1 MIYSQA
7 SIPSYAII
15 GVSAF
20 IILAVLLLYIL
31 SRGKYRDMIKP
42 LKKKTYAF
50 LFMLP
55 AGLYLMDKIKYSY
68 TQRDKKLRDSFSE
81 LYGNKH
87 ALYYLRVHIANK
99 IASGMVFLLFL
110 SFFSLY
116 LNIQSINPIDYEPLV
131 SINGNLI
138 KRPEFN
144 ANTYKNDD
152 VKLNVQAEITKD
164 DNKEIKIYE
173 IKVPMQLPDDN
184 TCVDLVIQDLEENF
198 IKPNRLKFENGI
210 SSSLNF
216 QKFSYRLGC
225 EIVLKTEPV
234 QAYLSGNGE
243 LIQPG
248 ADVRQSPILGANLL
262 VSKGDIVKQTSEFTI
277 KLFPEIE
284 QINLLD
290 ELDRV
295 VEDINN
301 NTNANEV
308 IEMPHSLES
317 ASVSWSQVKEPENN
331 IKYIFFIGGFF
342 VVALVFALMDSEVDK
357 SIKKKRESIKHDF
370 PEFISKYVLLLGCG
384 MTTYDSFRKIIK
396 DNVNTANTYE
406 KRPIYKELETTLREI
421 DLGKPEI
428 YAYENFGLRCRIT
441 EAMKFSSLVTQNL
454 RRGTDDL
461 LMLLKE
467 LVSDVWQVH
476 KAEIRRKG
484 EEASTKLVFP
494 MILSLVSVLL
504 MLIYPALISMQL

>member
-1 MIYSQA
+1 MT
-7 SIPSYAII
+7 PSYVII

-20 IILAVLLLYIL
+20 IILAVLFLYIL
-31 SRGKYRDMIKP
+31 SHGKYRDIIKP
-42 LKKKTYAF
+42 LKKKNYAF

-68 TQRDKKLRDSFSE
+68 TQRDRKLRDSFSE
-81 LYGNKH
+81 LYGDKY
-87 ALYYLRVHIANK
+87 ALYYLRVHVANK
-99 IASGMVFLLFL
+99 IASGMVFLLLL

-116 LNIQSINPIDYEPLV
+116 LNIQSLNPIDHEPLV

-144 ANTYKNDD
+144 EKTYKNDD
-152 VKLNVQAEITKD
+152 VKLNVQAEVTKD
-164 DNKEIKIYE
+164 DNKEIKTYE

-184 TCVDLVIQDLEENF
+184 ICVDLVIQDLEENF

-216 QKFSYRLGC
+216 QKFSCRLGC

-234 QAYLSGNGE
+234 SPYLSGSGE
-243 LIQPG
+243 LKQPG
-248 ADVRQSPILGANLL
+248 TEVKQSPILRANLV

-301 NTNANEV
+301 NTNTNEV
-308 IEMPHSLES
+308 IEMPLSLES
-317 ASVSWSQVKEPENN
+317 ATVSWSQVKEPENN

-342 VVALVFALMDSEVDK
+342 VVALVFALMDSEVNK

-396 DNVNTANTYE
+396 DNINTANTY

-428 YAYENFGLRCRIT
+428 YAYENFGLRCRIS

-461 LMLLKE
+461 LMLLRE
-467 LVSDVWQVH
+467 QVSDVWQIH